1 MLGPGYL
8 GPPPAAAAAALALP
22 PLCPLNVRVGAN
34 SPSLCPTM
42 SSVTYTLRKALPLW
56 TRNVT
61 PTKSGWI
68 VQSRA
73 HVLIGS
79 RFPLAAPFSTLAAT
93 FGSIY
98 GPFFRDR
105 LIPRP
110 PGFFPAISQT
120 YRLTTTALRR
130 PVGRAKIAPTFASLQ
145 SNSGPGVVRARL

>member
-22 PLCPLNVRVGAN
+22 PLCPLNVRVGEN

-42 SSVTYTLRKALPLW
+42 SSVTYTLRNCLPLC

-61 PTKSGWI
+61 PTKSGWM

-79 RFPLAAPFSTLAAT
+79 RFPAAWAFSTLAAT
-93 FGSIY
+93 FGSMY
-98 GPFFRDR
+98 GPFLRER
-105 LIPRP
+105 LICPNLPVFSGNFADGLLYFRRK
-110 PGFFPAISQT
+110 T
-120 YRLTTTALRR
+120 R
-130 PVGRAKIAPTFASLQ
+130 PVRHAKNT
-145 SNSGPGVVRARL
+145 

>member
-1 MLGPGYL
+1 MNRFILHPSSFILDYFGP
-8 GPPPAAAAAALALP
+8 PPPAAAAAAAAAACLALP
-22 PLCPLNVRVGAN
+22 PLWPLKVRVGAN

-42 SSVTYTLRKALPLW
+42 SSVTYTLRNCLPLW

-79 RFPLAAPFSTLAAT
+79 RFPVAWDFSTLAAT
-93 FGSIY
+93 FGSMY

-105 LIPRP
+105 LMPHSRLA
-110 PGFFPAISQT
+110 PG
-120 YRLTTTALRR
+120 
-130 PVGRAKIAPTFASLQ
+130 KFADS
-145 SNSGPGVVRARL
+145 SS